1 MESKKYTQ
9 FGTFT
14 VVIMLPLF
22 LLFTGLLIKSAL
34 TNSPDFY
41 LHVFLV
47 VTFLICL
54 LIFYKLT
61 ITVDQTKV
69 SFKLGIGLVRKSY
82 KISDVKSCK
91 SVTNSIFNGI
101 GIRMLPNGWL
111 YNVTGLKAIELQF
124 RNKKSVVRI
133 GTNQPEEICG
143 LIQSMIGSGTI
154 ANDSVEKQTKRW
166 LNPLWIIPVL
176 LVSGLVF
183 IPNYTETKVNFEPN
197 DFRIKGV
204 FGLTIPYAEIEHVD
218 TISNMPKI
226 SLRTNGYAFGK
237 TLIGNFKLADDS
249 RVKLFVKRGY
259 APYIMIS
266 SKGRVTIYI
275 NFKDKQRTID
285 LYNNLTNK
293 K

>member
-1 MESKKYTQ
+1 METKKYTQ
-9 FGTFT
+9 FGTFS

-34 TNSPDFY
+34 TNSPDLYIHIF
-41 LHVFLV
+41 LALTFLV
-47 VTFLICL
+47 CL

-61 ITVDQTKV
+61 IIVDKTNV
-69 SFKLGIGLVRKSY
+69 SFKLGIGWVRKSY

-91 SVTNSIFNGI
+91 PVTNSAFHGI
-101 GIRMLPNGWL
+101 GIRMLPNGWM

-133 GTNQPEEICG
+133 GTNRPKEISE
-143 LIQSMIGSGTI
+143 LIHSMIGSGTI
-154 ANDSVEKQTKRW
+154 ANDSAERQTKKW
-166 LNPLWIIPVL
+166 VNPLWIILVL
-176 LVSGLVF
+176 LVLGLVF
-183 IPNYTETKVNFEPN
+183 IPNYSETKVNVGSN
-197 DFRIKGV
+197 DFKIKGV
-204 FGLTIPYAEIEHVD
+204 YGLTIPYSEIEHVD
-218 TISNMPKI
+218 TISTMPKI

-249 RVKLFVKRGY
+249 HVKLFVKREY
-259 APYIMIS
+259 APYVMIS